1 MDLKNLPEKWF
12 IIRDENNY
20 EVINKWNNE
29 SYPNT
34 IKATQNS
41 MAYFYSDN
49 DYKMTYHPGYTE
61 ITFEEFTKYVL
72 NKNEESIIQNYDYL
86 IKMFTKFNIQ

>member
-1 MDLKNLPEKWF
+1 MDLKKLPEKWF
-12 IIRDENNY
+12 VIRDENNY

-34 IKATQNS
+34 IRAIQS
-41 MAYFYSDN
+41 CVAYFYSDT
-49 DYKMTYHPGYTE
+49 DYKMTYYPGYTQ
-61 ITFEEFTKYVL
+61 ITFEDFTKYVL
-72 NKNEESIIQNYDYL
+72 YKNEESVIQNYDYL